1 MNVADR
7 VVRRDDRRL
16 LARRRLDRL
25 GPGLRGRGGRC
36 GAGAVQHLRRAA
48 SGETARDDQQHGAPH
63 RNKANRRSRGG
74 RGSVGRGTACT
85 VARPASHCEAMVS
98 KKTKARAGVKGAK
111 LVARHPMLRR
121 ATLRAARPAGNMI
134 VKRRVRRQVDPL
146 GDTARTIGDIVFV
159 LVVYG
164 PELARELGL
173 VQAPQRKRTV
183 LLIAVGVAVGA
194 GAVYLLKARR
204 DRSLEP
210 YQFNADAC
218 A

>member
-1 MNVADR
+1 
-7 VVRRDDRRL
+7 
-16 LARRRLDRL
+16 
-25 GPGLRGRGGRC
+25 
-36 GAGAVQHLRRAA
+36 
-48 SGETARDDQQHGAPH
+48 
-63 RNKANRRSRGG
+63 
-74 RGSVGRGTACT
+74 
-85 VARPASHCEAMVS
+85 MVS

-111 LVARHPMLRR
+111 LAARHPMLRR

-194 GAVYLLKARR
+194 GALYLLKARR